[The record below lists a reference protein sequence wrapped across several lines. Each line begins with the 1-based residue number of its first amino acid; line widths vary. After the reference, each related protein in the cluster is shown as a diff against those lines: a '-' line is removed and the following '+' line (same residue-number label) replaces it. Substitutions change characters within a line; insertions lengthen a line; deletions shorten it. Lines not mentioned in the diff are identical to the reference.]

1 MKCVSLLIK
10 VGFTATFLTQA
21 LINLATWHINE
32 INFKILN
39 YSGET
44 EEIHF
49 SNTVFLIQEN
59 QRKRR
64 KRDLASGQDLTGK
77 NIHSAK
83 KGDFFFQSLLSTK
96 ICKTCQKS

>member
-10 VGFTATFLTQA
+10 VGFITTFLTQA
-21 LINLATWHINE
+21 LINNLATWHINE

-59 QRKRR
+59 QWKRR
-64 KRDLASGQDLTGK
+64 KRDLQEKRLSFRSRFDWK
-77 NIHSAK
+77 EHSFCQER
-83 KGDFFFQSLLSTK
+83 GFFFQFTLNKNL
-96 ICKTCQKS
+96 